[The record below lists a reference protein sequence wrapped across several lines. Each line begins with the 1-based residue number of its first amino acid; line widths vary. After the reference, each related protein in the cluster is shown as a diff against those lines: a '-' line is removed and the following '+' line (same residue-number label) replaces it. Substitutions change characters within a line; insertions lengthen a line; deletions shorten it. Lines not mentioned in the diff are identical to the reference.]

1 MPTSPSANRLRKL
14 IPSLG
19 VSDLRRSLAFYR
31 EFFGF
36 EPVDSAEDD
45 HGVPLWV
52 WLRSGVAEL
61 MLQQLDADAQITL
74 DPALGHSWVLYLRP
88 ADLQDTRD
96 RLNAAG
102 VEVSEVESTAYGA
115 RECFARD
122 PDGYPLWL
130 SEPDSGQ
137 SPEDEEDEED
147 GETGEAEDSLRG
159 LDAPDEGELDEPEEG
174 EDDDPDEGRRDE
186 RDEAFGDPDD
196 GETGDPGDDPLG
208 DGQRLPGPG
217 DRVH

>member
-1 MPTSPSANRLRKL
+1 MPPASRTNRLRKL
-14 IPSLG
+14 VPSLG

-36 EPVDSAEDD
+36 EPVDSVEDA

-61 MLQQLDADAQITL
+61 MLQQLDSDAQITL

-88 ADLQDTRD
+88 ADLSATRD
-96 RLNAAG
+96 RLQASG
-102 VEVSEVESTAYGA
+102 VEVSAMESTAYGA

-122 PDGYPLWL
+122 PDGYSLWL

-137 SPEDEEDEED
+137 GPEDEDD
-147 GETGEAEDSLRG
+147 DDF
-159 LDAPDEGELDEPEEG
+159 DAPDSPDEGQLDEPEEG
-174 EDDDPDEGRRDE
+174 GAE
-186 RDEAFGDPDD
+186 DPDD
-196 GETGDPGDDPLG
+196 GERDDAEDDGVEDPDDGEVDDRSDDPLG
-208 DGQRLPGPG
+208 DGGRHEGPG
-217 DRVH
+217 NRLH

>member
-1 MPTSPSANRLRKL
+1 MQPTSRTRRLRQL
-14 IPSLG
+14 VPSLG

-36 EPVDSAEDD
+36 EPVDSVEDT
-45 HGVPLWV
+45 HGVALWV

-61 MLQQLDADAQITL
+61 MLQQLDSDAQITL

-88 ADLQDTRD
+88 ADLSDTRD
-96 RLNAAG
+96 RLKAAG

-122 PDGYPLWL
+122 PDGYSLWL

-137 SPEDEEDEED
+137 GPGDEDDD
-147 GETGEAEDSLRG
+147 F
-159 LDAPDEGELDEPEEG
+159 DAPDL
-174 EDDDPDEGRRDE
+174 PDEGQLDQPAE
-186 RDEAFGDPDD
+186 GDAEGPDDGELEETDGVEDPDD
-196 GETGDPGDDPLG
+196 GELDDRSDDPLG
-208 DGQRLPGPG
+208 DGDRNKGPG
-217 DRVH
+217 NRLH

>member
-137 SPEDEEDEED
+137 SPEDEED